1 MIAADISVTK
11 KLTLGAAVE
20 YQHGFDTIMTSSNPK
35 LNFTLGGAD
44 IWEFSFPV
52 NYEYNKKMDLTFE
65 AVFSKQTIIESNV
78 NSGYYEPDSTAYN
91 NYLKFGVE
99 FNF

>member
-1 MIAADISVTK
+1 
-11 KLTLGAAVE
+11 
-20 YQHGFDTIMTSSNPK
+20 MTSSNPK

-52 NYEYNKKMDLTFE
+52 NYQYNKNMDFTFE
-65 AVFSKQTIIESNV
+65 ATFTKQTIVESGV
-78 NSGYYEPDSTAYN
+78 EYSGGTGYYEPDSTAYN